1 MTKHEFWQGV
11 KAYFNRERA
20 SDLTSFFK
28 KNWVLGSLI
37 TISLVA
43 ILSANLEPRQVNLQ
57 VGQVAPRDIQ
67 APRTIIDEAGTEKLR
82 QAAEEQAV
90 KLIREDRGNY
100 VINREIAQRVDG
112 QFDEIFQVL
121 QETTV
126 SLEALP
132 ADPGTPDIQEQRN
145 QILDRAIEQ
154 ISEIGGISLS
164 RKAVNSLQGH
174 SRNLPTLNSVASSL
188 LNTYLLSER
197 ITADN
202 LEEIRERLRTDLV
215 ERLDGLAPPEPIGT
229 IITGLLRP
237 NLVLDP
243 EALARGREVARQ
255 SVEPVRIL
263 QGQAIVR
270 RGDVIDQEDLRILR
284 ELGLQR
290 GETGWTSLTG
300 VILITVIMMG
310 LLAVYIHQYEPKV
323 IKDESLL
330 ALLGLILVTLTFAA
344 KIMSTIPW
352 PGIGYIIP
360 VAFATMLVAILVDSR
375 IAVMTSIL
383 LSVLIGTV
391 TGGDYRFTLV
401 SLVGGLTAIFSV
413 SKVSQRSD
421 LMRAGGIVAGVTF
434 FTILGIGLV
443 QNEVAVIKESYLG
456 LVNGIASSIL
466 AIGSLAY
473 LESLFGIT
481 SSIKLL
487 ELANPNQPLIKRL
500 LVEAPG
506 TYHHSLMV
514 ANMAEAAAEAVKADP
529 LLARVGAYYHD
540 IGKLK
545 RPYFFVENQFAQ
557 ENPHDKISPSLSTLI
572 ITSHVK
578 DGVEMAKEAKLPQ
591 VIIDICQQHHG
602 TDLVKYFFHRAQEN
616 EKDGSVEERDFRYSG
631 PKPQTKEAA
640 LVMLADSTEAAVRS
654 MQKPTPGR
662 IEAMVRKIIK
672 ERLEGGQLD
681 ESDLTLKDLDTIAN
695 AFVRVLSGIF
705 HARVEYPDKLLKE
718 MEAKKNR

>member
-1 MTKHEFWQGV
+1 MTKRDFWRTI
-11 KAYFNRERA
+11 KNYFNRKQA
-20 SDLTSFFK
+20 VQLGSVLK
-28 KNWVLGSLI
+28 KSWVLGAVF
-37 TISLVA
+37 TISLIA
-43 ILSANLEPRQVNLQ
+43 ILGANLEPRQVNLQ
-57 VGQVAPRDIQ
+57 VGQVATRDIQ
-67 APRTIIDEAGTEKLR
+67 APRTIIDEAATAKLR
-82 QAAEEQAV
+82 QAAEEQAL
-90 KLIREDRGNY
+90 KLIKEDPANY
-100 VINREIAQRVDG
+100 VINREIARAAADQV
-112 QFDEIFQVL
+112 ELVFQVI
-121 QETTV
+121 
-126 SLEALP
+126 SEALVEMEQP
-132 ADPGTPDIQEQRN
+132 RLGEAGSITEQRTRIA
-145 QILDRAIEQ
+145 QEAAARIEEISGAQ
-154 ISEIGGISLS
+154 ISPWQLVALLDSTQSLP
-164 RKAVNSLQGH
+164 RLQ
-174 SRNLPTLNSVASSL
+174 NIAATL

-197 ITADN
+197 ITPENLGEVREKLERDLADRLN
-202 LEEIRERLRTDLV
+202 ASLPLEPV
-215 ERLDGLAPPEPIGT
+215 AT
-229 IITGLLRP
+229 IVAGLLRP

-243 EALARGREVARQ
+243 DAVQRGQEIARQ

-263 QGQAIVR
+263 KGQAIVR

-290 GETGWTSLTG
+290 GEGGLINFLGIAILT
-300 VILITVIMMG
+300 LIMVA
-310 LLAVYIHQYEPKV
+310 LLGFFIYQYEPRY

-330 ALLGLILVTLTFAA
+330 ALLGLVTVTTTFAA
-344 KIMSTIPW
+344 KILSAIPW

-360 VAFATMLVAILVDSR
+360 VAFATMLIAILIDARV
-375 IAVMTSIL
+375 AVMTAVFL
-383 LSVLIGTV
+383 AVVVGV
-391 TGGDYRFTLV
+391 VAGNGDFRFMV
-401 SLVGGLTAIFSV
+401 VALVGGLTAIFSV

-434 FTILGIGLV
+434 FTILGIGLF
-443 QNEVAVIKESYLG
+443 QYELSVIKQSYLG
-456 LVNGIASSIL
+456 LVNGIVSSIL

-481 SSIKLL
+481 SAIKLL
-487 ELANPNQPLIKRL
+487 ELSNPNQPLMKRM

-514 ANMAEAAAEAVKADP
+514 ANMAEAAAEAVNADP

-591 VIIDICQQHHG
+591 VITDIIQQHHG

-616 EKDGSVEERDFRYSG
+616 EKDGTIEEQDFHYTG

-640 LVMLADSTEAAVRS
+640 IVMLADATEAAVRS
-654 MQKPTPGR
+654 MQRPTPGR

-672 ERLEGGQLD
+672 ERLDDGQLD

-695 AFVRVLSGIF
+695 SFVRVLTGIF

-718 MEAKKNR
+718 MEAKKGR